1 MKNKIWIVGMGP
13 GEESQMT
20 GKALSVLE
28 NSDVIIGYNVY
39 LDLLGERFSGK
50 EMLSTPMRREKE
62 RCRMC
67 FEKAEEG
74 KKVTMICSGDAGVYG
89 MASLLYEMLPEYP
102 DTELEVVAGITAANS
117 GAAVLGAPLNH
128 DYCVI
133 SLSDLMTPWET
144 ISKRLLMAA
153 KGVFVIVLY
162 NP

>member
-50 EMLSTPMRREKE
+50 EMLSTPMRKEKE

-67 FEKAEEG
+67 FEKAEE
-74 KKVTMICSGDAGVYG
+74 
-89 MASLLYEMLPEYP
+89 
-102 DTELEVVAGITAANS
+102 
-117 GAAVLGAPLNH
+117 
-128 DYCVI
+128 
-133 SLSDLMTPWET
+133 
-144 ISKRLLMAA
+144 
-153 KGVFVIVLY
+153 KGCY
-162 NP
+162 DMQR